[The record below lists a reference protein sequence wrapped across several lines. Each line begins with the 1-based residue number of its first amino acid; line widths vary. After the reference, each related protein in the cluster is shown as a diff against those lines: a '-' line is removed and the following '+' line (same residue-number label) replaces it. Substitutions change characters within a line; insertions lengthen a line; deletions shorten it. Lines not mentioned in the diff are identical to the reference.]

1 MTPLTWCLLATLVG
15 GALSAG
21 VALLTTAS
29 MSRRTLSRLV
39 SYATGALLAAAF
51 FNVLP
56 EAIHESGDAQE
67 TTSLVL
73 VGIVA
78 FFLLEKLVIWR
89 HDHGPL
95 STWTG
100 SVDGHHHAHGD
111 AEVRRGGLL
120 IMLGDTFHNVVDG
133 ILVAAA
139 FQQDVAL
146 GLVTSVAIV
155 AHEIPQELG
164 DFAVLLHSGFSR
176 RRALVFNLL
185 SSLAMTLSAALAWLA
200 LPLMDGAVP
209 VCLALAC
216 ASMTY
221 VAMADLI
228 PSLHRHPSLGA
239 TVQQLALMGAGM
251 ASVAGAHELLELV
264 VAH

>member
-1 MTPLTWCLLATLVG
+1 MA
-15 GALSAG
+15 
-21 VALLTTAS
+21 
-29 MSRRTLSRLV
+29 
-39 SYATGALLAAAF
+39 
-51 FNVLP
+51 
-56 EAIHESGDAQE
+56 
-67 TTSLVL
+67 
-73 VGIVA
+73 GIVT

-89 HDHGPL
+89 HDHGQA
-95 STWTG
+95 SSDA
-100 SVDGHHHAHGD
+100 SVVHGHHHARGD
-111 AEVRRGGLL
+111 VEVGRGGLL
-120 IMLGDTFHNVVDG
+120 MMLGDTFHNFVDG

-139 FQQDVAL
+139 FQQDVSL

-164 DFAVLLHSGFSR
+164 DFVVLLHAGWSR
-176 RRALVFNLL
+176 RRAMAFNLL
-185 SSLAMTLSAALAWLA
+185 SSLAMTLGAGLAWLA

-221 VAMADLI
+221 VAMVDLI

-251 ASVAGAHELLELV
+251 ALVAGAHELLELV
-264 VAH
+264 RVH

>member
-1 MTPLTWCLLATLVG
+1 MTALTLCLLATLVG
-15 GALSAG
+15 GVLSAG

-29 MSRRTLSRLV
+29 ISRSTLSRLV

-56 EAIHESGDAQE
+56 EAIHESGNAQE

-73 VGIVA
+73 AGIVT

-89 HDHGPL
+89 HDHGQAA
-95 STWTG
+95 SDA
-100 SVDGHHHAHGD
+100 SVVHGHHHTRGD
-111 AEVRRGGLL
+111 VEVGRGGLL
-120 IMLGDTFHNVVDG
+120 MMLGDTFHNFVDG

-164 DFAVLLHSGFSR
+164 DFVVLLHSGVSR

-185 SSLAMTLSAALAWLA
+185 SSLAMTLGAALAWLA

-209 VCLALAC
+209 VSLALAC

-239 TVQQLALMGAGM
+239 TMEQLVLMGAGM
-251 ASVAGAHELLELV
+251 VSVAGAHELLELV
-264 VAH
+264 GVH

>member
-1 MTPLTWCLLATLVG
+1 M
-15 GALSAG
+15 
-21 VALLTTAS
+21 
-29 MSRRTLSRLV
+29 
-39 SYATGALLAAAF
+39 
-51 FNVLP
+51 
-56 EAIHESGDAQE
+56 
-67 TTSLVL
+67 
-73 VGIVA
+73 
-78 FFLLEKLVIWR
+78 
-89 HDHGPL
+89 
-95 STWTG
+95 
-100 SVDGHHHAHGD
+100 
-111 AEVRRGGLL
+111 
-120 IMLGDTFHNVVDG
+120 MLGDTFHNFVDG

-164 DFAVLLHSGFSR
+164 DFVVLLHSGVSR

-185 SSLAMTLSAALAWLA
+185 SSLAMTLGAALAWLA

-209 VCLALAC
+209 VSLALAC

-239 TVQQLALMGAGM
+239 TMEQLVLMGAGM
-251 ASVAGAHELLELV
+251 VSVAGAHELLELV
-264 VAH
+264 GVH